1 MTSAPKLRQLKV
13 LKLVADYGSM
23 TRAAKSLEIS
33 QPAVSRVIADLT
45 DSFGFS
51 LFDRKDGRLVP
62 SQETRYILPDIARVI
77 ELMDHIQ
84 DTSSNLT
91 ARRAGHLRVACL
103 PGFSTS
109 HLPKIVADFLKDRP
123 DVTITIEPDR
133 PERILEWIIG
143 EQYDCGI
150 TDAFEGHPTIE
161 RTKID
166 IRTVCIF
173 PLGHRLENLTE
184 VTPADLNDERL
195 IHTRRDSYF
204 FHTLNE
210 VFREHSVSPTQIAET
225 RQFTG
230 ACELVSLGAG
240 VSIVSELDART
251 YEGRLGFRPFAPIIP
266 HQLSLVRP
274 IHQAPSMIAV
284 EFMEKFKESL
294 NDLTI

>member
-1 MTSAPKLRQLKV
+1 MTPTPKLRQLKV
-13 LKLVADYGSM
+13 LKLVADHGSM
-23 TRAAKSLEIS
+23 TRAAKKLDIS
-33 QPAVSRVIADLT
+33 QPAVSRVIADLSET
-45 DSFGFS
+45 LGFS
-51 LFDRKDGRLVP
+51 LFDRKDGMLVP

-103 PGFSTS
+103 PGFATS
-109 HLPKIVADFLKDRP
+109 HLPRIVADFLGDRP

-161 RTKID
+161 RTTVD

-173 PLGHRLENLTE
+173 PLGHRFADLVA
-184 VTPADLNDERL
+184 VTPEHLDNERL
-195 IHTRRDSYF
+195 VHTRRDSFF
-204 FHTLNE
+204 FHTLSE
-210 VFREHSVSPTQIAET
+210 VFRKHSSSPKPIVET

-230 ACELVSLGAG
+230 ACELVSRGAG

-251 YEGRLGFRPFAPIIP
+251 YAGRLDYRPFKPNIP

-284 EFMEKFKESL
+284 DFMEKFKESL
-294 NDLTI
+294 DDLLA